1 MPEAVPLLVRGR
13 RVAFVLYA
21 GVLHVAQFL
30 AQIVLDARFAH
41 HGGGVVGFGR
51 FGTGAS
57 DVDPERSEVA
67 TIHRTT
73 FFQVAHEAVDQAVHA
88 VLDVTAGE

>member
-1 MPEAVPLLVRGR
+1 MPEAMPLLVGWR

-21 GVLHVAQFL
+21 GVLHVAQLL

-41 HGGGVVGFGR
+41 HGGGVVGLGR
-51 FGTGAS
+51 VGAGAP
-57 DVDPERSEVA
+57 DVDPERAEVA
-67 TIHRTT
+67 AIHRTA
-73 FFQVAHEAVDQAVHA
+73 FLQVAHEAVDQSVHA

>member
-1 MPEAVPLLVRGR
+1 MPLLVRWR
-13 RVAFVLYA
+13 RIAFVLYA
-21 GVLHVAQFL
+21 GVLHVAQL
-30 AQIVLDARFAH
+30 LSQIVLDARLAH

-51 FGTGAS
+51 VGTGAS

-67 TIHRTT
+67 TIHRTS
-73 FFQVAHEAVDQAVHA
+73 FLQVPHEAVDQAVHA